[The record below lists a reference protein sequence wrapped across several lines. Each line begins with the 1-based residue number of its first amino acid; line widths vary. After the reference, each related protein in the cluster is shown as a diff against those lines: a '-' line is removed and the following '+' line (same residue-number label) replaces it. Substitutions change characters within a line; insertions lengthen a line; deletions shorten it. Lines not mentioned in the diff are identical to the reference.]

1 MLSLDITKKIK
12 KPITGSSVQNNL
24 NSENDKKQVT
34 GFIVYVILILMF
46 IPYMLYLYYPKILTF
61 YIPNVDMIANIL
73 TTINKPDIFS
83 KLYVSEP
90 NNILSYISL
99 NLINWI
105 SLMGIAYAISHV
117 SYTRGIYYGMVAG
130 GVMFLMTYL
139 LPTQLLPFLIK
150 YIDKHRTKKMD
161 LKKHEYI
168 ILYILGC
175 LMAISIIMLESYILE
190 SIN

>member
-12 KPITGSSVQNNL
+12 KPITRSSVQNNL

-46 IPYMLYLYYPKILTF
+46 IPYMLYLYYPTILTF

-117 SYTRGIYYGMVAG
+117 SYTRGIHYGMVAG

-150 YIDKHRTKKMD
+150 YMDKHRSKNMD

-168 ILYILGC
+168 ILYILGF

>member
-12 KPITGSSVQNNL
+12 KPITRSSVQNKL
-24 NSENDKKQVT
+24 SSENNKKQLT

-46 IPYMLYLYYPKILTF
+46 IPYMLYLYYPMILTF

-73 TTINKPDIFS
+73 TTINKPEIFS

-105 SLMGIAYAISHV
+105 SPEKF
-117 SYTRGIYYGMVAG
+117 
-130 GVMFLMTYL
+130 FLNL
-139 LPTQLLPFLIK
+139 DRRLPASLE
-150 YIDKHRTKKMD
+150 DDR
-161 LKKHEYI
+161 
-168 ILYILGC
+168 
-175 LMAISIIMLESYILE
+175 IMRSPER
-190 SIN
+190 

>member
-12 KPITGSSVQNNL
+12 KPITRSSVQNNL

-46 IPYMLYLYYPKILTF
+46 IPYMLYLYYPTILTF

-117 SYTRGIYYGMVAG
+117 SYTRGIHYGMVAG

-168 ILYILGC
+168 ILYILGF
-175 LMAISIIMLESYILE
+175 LTAISIIILETYILE

>member
-190 SIN
+190 NIN